1 MILNYDKENGFTS
14 AFFPSKK
21 DLEESSKA
29 TYKISDNVHKLF
41 TNMDDGQ
48 PFSKLLQ
55 DFYKADDFKDDPF
68 KGWVE
73 GLDKTKKGTL
83 TCGQALDDFKKSQ
96 SEVISNNGKFSKITS
111 TLKDVAGFAGSF
123 LLNAGVSFAI
133 EKVFDIVSDQIY
145 KRSKEGLIQQGNEA
159 RDTIQQQS
167 KAYLEQ
173 KNSIEQL
180 TTRYSELANGVSIA
194 GNQIKNISLNADE
207 YTEFLDVSNKLAN
220 TAPTLLKSFDSQ
232 GNAILHA
239 GSNVNELNTQ
249 VQDYLKLQRD
259 LTYYNTKDNIQT
271 QYKGISAQLKEY
283 NNTIETNQKD
293 VDNLTTRLNRLQKI
307 QNAINKGE
315 AFNVEGYDL
324 SELSEFEGY
333 FQKEQYQANIGQ
345 DGKWKFSIDTSQL
358 NNAEGIL
365 SRLDTQ
371 IKTITGDLNTAN
383 ENIAEAQTLTAEE
396 VRQIIPS
403 MQIMAQTTNAFDSW
417 DQDEASKFQQGIS
430 SVIGNLDDDFLIKNI
445 AKFDN
450 NIESFINDGI
460 IRPIANSEADVRK
473 SWEHLFEFNPN
484 SDENRKK
491 SIAQLAQERNAW
503 LETIANVSDK
513 DIWDKDTLADMF
525 GFGYTDE
532 TGEFIWKNRQ
542 RLDDAK
548 QAFIDAGMSLADA
561 EKLRNTLNTEMS
573 SQDFELAYSIVLSG
587 DEEALSS
594 ISNFQSKLK
603 ELQKQAEADKYSL
616 SSMQSVVA
624 NAQTAFS
631 SFSTGINESM
641 SDTGMT
647 TESIDALKDS
657 FARYV
662 ELDNV
667 DDKNLN
673 ALFTNTAKGVKLN
686 SKALEDLIQ
695 TQHKLKMSDFIKSMQ
710 QYKALSEDI
719 NKSQEE
725 RNQAELDLYNVQQ
738 AQAQYLAQY
747 KQQMELFSQYNKW
760 QMATQSENAGDKY
773 NNLFSGLKQAKD
785 LYDKGLV
792 GTDEFKEFAAL
803 LSPSGATDADNF
815 LENYNKAARYLTEDS
830 SGVQNFL
837 HDLSEKGFA
846 KLNEQTQ
853 EWTYNIQD
861 MAKAAQ
867 KMGMGEEFMTAM
879 FGRLEDYGA
888 SNNFFESIQE
898 GQLHVNELNEKLLQ
912 GRKELALL
920 EASGADETAITAKRE
935 EVNGLINDI
944 MSSNETM
951 NNLESNNAKSRT
963 EEILNSKKAIEKLAE
978 EYKALDVDNNGIFA
992 TKENEIAGKNIKATI
1007 KALAADAGITLKSD
1021 LEIDTDAWE
1030 QLQQSIYGTGTV
1042 ENPLSRQFEEGSE
1055 AAQNYGSVVSK
1066 IQEASAQ
1073 GNETVAQS
1081 FDTLLN
1087 YSQEELSG
1095 IDLFDGKYDS
1105 DTLQPAEQALD
1116 NIVKTLGLSK
1126 EEATQLVNVLADMGK
1141 IQLNPNAITQD
1152 EVSNLSEVQ
1161 DLLKENG
1168 TIEKKVDLTF
1178 DTSSM
1183 SNDDLLSKVEEL
1195 EGLKAHIDAEVD
1207 PKASE
1212 EIDALIAKCNRQ
1224 YELNV
1229 KIEESGVSP
1238 EEILGGMTKED
1249 FEAEVGVTMND
1260 EEWEAFK
1267 ASVQAEQ
1274 NASISV
1280 KIDQEQFD
1288 ALTSK
1293 EEKIV
1298 YEVDDGQIQAWEPP
1312 KKEGN
1317 VNYKSTYSD
1326 TGNPP
1331 EKLGNVKYIGD
1342 WSGIGT
1348 PPDANG
1354 IANFSL
1360 GESPDEVPDAS
1371 GIANFDLG
1379 EHPTKAPDIYGTAI
1393 YLGNFPK
1400 AAPTIFGTAI
1410 YTQKTKASGTLL
1422 SPAKVSGT
1430 AYNVLNT
1437 IPYSSYASG
1446 KVSLDKD
1453 ETALVNEVG
1462 IESRIRN
1469 GVWELLPGKMHMEN
1483 LKKGDIIL
1491 NAKQTADLLKH
1502 GKTNSFAKSYASGT
1516 AEHIRDIAT
1525 PFLNSYRGG
1534 TGNLVFQGGAAS
1546 GSNSSS
1552 TSQNTQAV
1560 NQNTQAQNQNT
1571 QATSSNTDA
1580 AKKSTQAF
1588 DWVKNRLDYFAKQTQ
1603 QIADQITDYVS
1614 YAIKK
1619 SRIMLQRAS
1628 MDREI
1633 KAQQKGYETYMK
1645 KAEQTASN
1653 YEYYDDNGNKK
1664 TLSIPKNYQ
1673 DRVIYG
1679 KWNIEEMDTSTEY
1692 GKNLADAI
1700 QKFKEYT
1707 DAANECISSI
1717 QQLQNEQ
1724 MELWEDL
1731 VNIPLDEAEEK
1742 IDRISNALQGLE
1754 SAYDTISSGG
1764 SGISKLDKQI
1774 LSDYGITKSEQRLE
1788 KAKKDE
1794 RVKQIKKLA
1803 EKEKVEK
1810 ADKNLKSEQSDLKKT
1825 DKKLKEEKKKTSKTI
1840 NSVKFQ
1846 AKKTGNK
1853 KVVDKVYDAIKNAE
1867 YIDLKGLSGEV
1878 RKSADKYNKQLKAQ
1892 REVQKVRN
1900 SDKDTALQADK
1911 EAKQAQKN
1919 YDKANK
1925 KYQDAKKKR
1934 QEAQKDLKDRNNLLS
1949 DTQKEVI
1956 KNNGKPTFVTQNA
1969 ILDAQYKQKKE
1980 ESEAYEQAYWDS
1992 KSTVDKSK
2000 KEWDK
2005 KLAERNKKKDSLLK
2019 DDTTTKNLSK
2029 AQLNAIKSGN
2039 LVDRTGISDPKTL
2052 EQINKWNKAV
2062 EEARKKENEYNIA
2075 LKANEKAQANMA
2087 QSQAEY
2093 AQMAIENEQEKLE
2106 NIKNYYTSQMDY
2118 EESLQKVR
2126 DSKVALNEA
2135 KGISKTDADI
2145 KNEKDSLLKR
2155 QKLAQQQAKDMQK
2168 QLDESVKKGIIKEGS
2183 EEWNKMQEM
2192 IHDCQI
2198 EANNLGVSIEELN
2211 NEMANLKIDQF
2222 EKLLDLLSAMQ
2233 GYFHSIIDFI
2243 KSSGK
2248 FVMDDADAMKAYQ
2261 DAIKNAGDMAD
2272 NYQQQANEDWLN
2284 YEKALAASTEKEK
2297 QVYGGKSADEW
2308 KQAYY
2313 EDMKNMYD
2321 SKAEQHKLDWE
2332 VRELPLEELN
2342 AEFQNLKSTLDLI
2355 ESGLDLK
2362 EAQGKYLSAMDYAK
2376 QQAALQEQIAK
2387 QEQINA
2393 HNKLL
2398 YEQASAIGADA
2409 LASEYFDA
2417 WKSGEAE
2424 INSMQSSI
2432 EELADKIRDDFA
2444 EGCKR
2449 AIDSIS
2455 DLRSVLESELD
2466 IKESQG
2472 KYLTKEDYE
2481 AQIRLNQDAYEQQ
2494 MKLAADRY
2502 QKAQE
2507 ARMAGNEAEAD
2518 QLISEARKAEA
2529 EANKLLAVNE
2539 ELQKQIQNLFRDTIQ
2554 RELDALEAAMKVIES
2569 EVNLKQAQD
2578 RDLDKADYDKQ
2589 MESKLEM
2596 IKKQSA
2602 LAREN
2607 ERLYNLE
2614 VSKGNM
2620 QAAAEYLQA
2629 WKDAEAEVNNLRG
2642 DIEELGDEMRKTLL
2656 TKELDEMLE
2665 KLDAFRKS
2673 ISTITGMISED
2684 MMFDKNGHLTDF
2696 GTASLA
2702 LNLKEYE
2709 SQTDSLKTLMDKRK
2723 KYIEE
2728 FNNGKNEHYS
2738 QNEFD
2743 EDMKNITSEI
2753 QDMLSN
2759 ASDSRQAII
2768 DMITKTSKMEIDA
2781 LSEVIDKRK
2790 ELLQAQKDAYNF
2802 DKSLK
2807 SQTNDLTMLMKQKE
2821 ALEGLTDKESQAK
2834 LQKLNQQIKEAQEAL
2849 NDTITDHS
2857 FDLKIE
2863 GLDDLKE
2870 SISDAYEDYVKEL
2883 NSNLD
2888 AITDAVG
2895 NATDMVVGA
2904 LGSVENAIDKL
2915 LQSFGVS
2922 GLDKDVIGYDKPH
2935 KPTEKPNT
2943 NDTTNATRKSV
2954 NTLTLPGGTVLIPY
2968 HADEHSL
2975 LNTDVTQKLID
2986 NINSMQTMPTFE
2998 MPKLDVK
3005 ELIRSG
3011 SEGNQDVIIKDIG
3024 GIHVYDATD
3033 PNAIMGVIH
3042 KNIKTVAKDVGT
3054 EFSKNVSKVGN
3065 KRTWG

>member
-1 MILNYDKENGFTS
+1 MIFNYDSDKGFYSLFGNSQKSENRFNITDEAIIFFDNIQKIKNINPDLDIDFDSFIKNSNIADQTLLNFVKNTDKSTLTLNDYQQYLDKAAKSTS
-14 AFFPSKK
+14 KF
-21 DLEESSKA
+21 SKA
-29 TYKISDNVHKLF
+29 TSVLKTIGGTIGSVLL
-41 TNMDDGQ
+41 NM
-48 PFSKLLQ
+48 
-55 DFYKADDFKDDPF
+55 
-68 KGWVE
+68 
-73 GLDKTKKGTL
+73 GT
-83 TCGQALDDFKKSQ
+83 
-96 SEVISNNGKFSKITS
+96 
-111 TLKDVAGFAGSF
+111 SF
-123 LLNAGVSFAI
+123 LIEKGIEFAI
-133 EKVFDIVSDQIY
+133 KGIDELIVTSD
-145 KRSKEGLIQQGNEA
+145 ELIQKGHDA
-159 RDTIQQQS
+159 RDTIQEQS
-167 KAYLEQ
+167 KAYTEQ
-173 KNSIEQL
+173 KGSLEQL
-180 TTRYSELANGVSIA
+180 TARYGELAKGVSIS
-194 GNQIKNISLNADE
+194 GNKISNTGLSTEE
-207 YTEFLDVSNKLAN
+207 YQEFLDISNQIATLAPSIGR
-220 TAPTLLKSFDSQ
+220 TFDSQ
-232 GNAILHA
+232 GNAIFNA
-239 GSNVNELNTQ
+239 GTNVSELNSQ
-249 VQDYLKLQRD
+249 IEDYIKLQRD
-259 LTYYNTKDNIQT
+259 LTYYETKKNINDQFKGVQEEIKNAEENKHFAEEQRSNFDSELKAVDDFYNQLYKAQEKGET
-271 QYKGISAQLKEY
+271 QLFTMSSALWSKLRKPL
-283 NNTIETNQKD
+283 IEH
-293 VDNLTTRLNRLQKI
+293 
-307 QNAINKGE
+307 NAISGE
-315 AFNVEGYDL
+315 DLFN
-324 SELSEFEGY
+324 
-333 FQKEQYQANIGQ
+333 FQDTGEMVS
-345 DGKWKFSIDTSQL
+345 FSIDTSQL
-358 NNAEGIL
+358 NIDDIKNAQSVIEEFKSSISGKQGELQADIQKSIAASAEAWNSMLPSLVTLTQTTDVFDTSLWSKEQATKFQNGIATMIQSLDYEGIKEFL
-365 SRLDTQ
+365 PKYGNDM
-371 IKTITGDLNTAN
+371 GNF
-383 ENIAEAQTLTAEE
+383 
-396 VRQIIPS
+396 V
-403 MQIMAQTTNAFDSW
+403 
-417 DQDEASKFQQGIS
+417 QQGIIDPIANA
-430 SVIGNLDDDFLIKNI
+430 VPEQRKVWEQLLDFDPKSEKYKDKTI
-445 AKFDN
+445 AELASIRNSIMDEIAGFSDTDIWDRDTLANAFGFGFFDN
-450 NIESFINDGI
+450 NGKFKWNTKSKLDEVESKMKSDGK
-460 IRPIANSEADVRK
+460 AVR
-473 SWEHLFEFNPN
+473 SFMNELT
-484 SDENRKK
+484 
-491 SIAQLAQERNAW
+491 QE
-503 LETIANVSDK
+503 
-513 DIWDKDTLADMF
+513 
-525 GFGYTDE
+525 
-532 TGEFIWKNRQ
+532 
-542 RLDDAK
+542 
-548 QAFIDAGMSLADA
+548 
-561 EKLRNTLNTEMS
+561 
-573 SQDFELAYSIVLSG
+573 DFEIAYSIIGSG
-587 DEEALSS
+587 DEEALANLDS
-594 ISNFQSKLK
+594 FQKK
-603 ELQKQAEADKYSL
+603 FVELQKQAEVDKYSL

-631 SFSTGINESM
+631 NFSTGINESM

-647 TESIDALKDS
+647 TESIEALKDS

-686 SKALEDLIQ
+686 SEALEDLIQ

-747 KQQMELFSQYNKW
+747 KQQMELLSQYNKW
-760 QMATQSENAGDKY
+760 QIATQSKNAGDKY

-1212 EIDALIAKCNRQ
+1212 EIDALIDKCNRQ

-1238 EEILGGMTKED
+1238 EEILGGMSKED

-1260 EEWEAFK
+1260 EEWESFK

-1298 YEVDDGQIQAWEPP
+1298 YEVDDGQVQAWEPP

-1546 GSNSSS
+1546 GSNPSS

-1588 DWVKNRLDYFAKQTQ
+1588 DWVKNRLDYFAKRTQ

-1679 KWNIEEMDTSTEY
+1679 KWSIEEMDTSTEY

-1764 SGISKLDKQI
+1764 SGIAKLDKQI

-1810 ADKNLKSEQSDLKKT
+1810 ADKNLQSEQSDLKKT

-1892 REVQKVRN
+1892 REVQKIRN

-1911 EAKQAQKN
+1911 EAQQAQKN

-1949 DTQKEVI
+1949 DTPKEVI

-2135 KGISKTDADI
+2135 KGISKTDTDI

-2529 EANKLLAVNE
+2529 EANKLLAANE

-2753 QDMLSN
+2753 QDMLSS

-2943 NDTTNATRKSV
+2943 NETTNATRKSV
-2954 NTLTLPGGTVLIPY
+2954 NTLTLSDGTVLIPY

-2986 NINSMQTMPTFE
+2986 NMNSIQTMPTFD

-3005 ELIRSG
+3005 ELVRNG
-3011 SEGNQDVIIKDIG
+3011 SEGNPGVQIGDVDIN
-3024 GIHVYDATD
+3024 VYDATD

>member
-1 MILNYDKENGFTS
+1 MSVQEKNKRKQNTKAIFDDLIAN
-14 AFFPSKK
+14 PSLTKK
-21 DLEESSKA
+21 DLKSKYGEYY
-29 TYKISDNVHKLF
+29 TDDIDDYVKSFDNLIEA
-41 TNMDDGQ
+41 NQ
-48 PFSKLLQ
+48 
-55 DFYKADDFKDDPF
+55 
-68 KGWVE
+68 KG
-73 GLDKTKKGTL
+73 K
-83 TCGQALDDFKKSQ
+83 
-96 SEVISNNGKFSKITS
+96 
-111 TLKDVAGFAGSF
+111 
-123 LLNAGVSFAI
+123 
-133 EKVFDIVSDQIY
+133 
-145 KRSKEGLIQQGNEA
+145 
-159 RDTIQQQS
+159 
-167 KAYLEQ
+167 
-173 KNSIEQL
+173 L
-180 TTRYSELANGVSIA
+180 TTEEYNRALRQQNKIQIDTRTNQERVADGLKSFGKTALSIA
-194 GNQIKNISLNADE
+194 GNVGIDLAISGILQAGAKAWDDYSNAQE
-207 YTEFLDVSNKLAN
+207 HAIEK
-220 TAPTLLKSFDSQ
+220 
-232 GNAILHA
+232 GNAALEKYADTQKNLASATNWINENKERYVDLSQRATIL
-239 GSNVNELNTQ
+239 GEQ
-249 VQDYLKLQRD
+249 GD
-259 LTYYNTKDNIQT
+259 LTD
-271 QYKGISAQLKEY
+271 SEWKEY
-283 NNTIETNQKD
+283 NELSSQMAQYLPNEISGYNSLGTAMLGVAKSVEKINNALIDEKASKYREQLESAGDILGKFKAEMYQDKTDTTKESGITNQITAAKQLISLYNEGYRSQEQLSKNSSNWLKFNKMLSD
-293 VDNLTTRLNRLQKI
+293 LNLTETLEKAGIEGTGFLGGLKVDDYLN
-307 QNAINKGE
+307 E
-315 AFNVEGYDL
+315 D
-324 SELSEFEGY
+324 
-333 FQKEQYQANIGQ
+333 
-345 DGKWKFSIDTSQL
+345 
-358 NNAEGIL
+358 
-365 SRLDTQ
+365 
-371 IKTITGDLNTAN
+371 
-383 ENIAEAQTLTAEE
+383 
-396 VRQIIPS
+396 
-403 MQIMAQTTNAFDSW
+403 
-417 DQDEASKFQQGIS
+417 
-430 SVIGNLDDDFLIKNI
+430 
-445 AKFDN
+445 
-450 NIESFINDGI
+450 NIESLKNYVVDLEAQRELAVDDFKQIISMSMQANKGYQKLISNSPEIDSMMSNIISGIELNDIEKILGTDDI
-460 IRPIANSEADVRK
+460 SSLSTSVMEKQLRNWSANVYSSLRRAPVQEALNELFTLDDKKATLSYSEYEKAATEAIENVRLK
-473 SWEHLFEFNPN
+473 TKVFSKQQLKDQSNISN
-484 SDENRKK
+484 SLDE
-491 SIAQLAQERNAW
+491 
-503 LETIANVSDK
+503 LETAYNRISDK
-513 DIWDKDTLADMF
+513 FKNEEGFSEDFLKNNLGTDQLIALSDIISDSSW
-525 GFGYTDE
+525 
-532 TGEFIWKNRQ
+532 TGSFN
-542 RLDDAK
+542 
-548 QAFIDAGMSLADA
+548 
-561 EKLRNTLNTEMS
+561 
-573 SQDFELAYSIVLSG
+573 
-587 DEEALSS
+587 EALS
-594 ISNFQSKLK
+594 QLQHQLDK
-603 ELQKQAEADKYSL
+603 EKYSL

-631 SFSTGINESM
+631 NFSTGINESM

-647 TESIDALKDS
+647 TESIEALKDS

-686 SKALEDLIQ
+686 SEALEDLIQ

-1491 NAKQTADLLKH
+1491 NAKQTTDLLKH

-1588 DWVKNRLDYFAKQTQ
+1588 DWVKNRLDYFAKRTQ

-1633 KAQQKGYETYMK
+1633 KAQQKGYEAYMK

-1679 KWNIEEMDTSTEY
+1679 KWSIEEMDTSTEY

-1764 SGISKLDKQI
+1764 SGIAKLDKQI

-1810 ADKNLKSEQSDLKKT
+1810 ADKNLQSEQSDLKKT
-1825 DKKLKEEKKKTSKTI
+1825 DKKLNEEKKKTSKTI

-1867 YIDLKGLSGEV
+1867 YIDLKGLRGEV

-2019 DDTTTKNLSK
+2019 DGTITKNLSK

-2052 EQINKWNKAV
+2052 EQVNKWNKAV

-2106 NIKNYYTSQMDY
+2106 NIKNYYDAQIDY

-2135 KGISKTDADI
+2135 KGISKTDTDI

-2211 NEMANLKIDQF
+2211 NEMANLKINQF

-2529 EANKLLAVNE
+2529 EANKLLAANE

-2589 MESKLEM
+2589 IESKLEM

-2922 GLDKDVIGYDKPH
+2922 GLDKDVIGYDKLH

-2943 NDTTNATRKSV
+2943 NETTNATRKSV
-2954 NTLTLPGGTVLIPY
+2954 NTLTLSDGTVLIPY

-2986 NINSMQTMPTFE
+2986 NMNSMQTMPTFD

-3005 ELIRSG
+3005 ELVRNG
-3011 SEGNQDVIIKDIG
+3011 SEGNPDVQIGDVDIN
-3024 GIHVYDATD
+3024 VYDATD

>member
-1 MILNYDKENGFTS
+1 MIFNYDSDKGFYSLFGKSQKSKNRFDITDEAINLFDNIQKIKNINPDLDIDFDSFIKNGNIADQTLLNFVKNTDK
-14 AFFPSKK
+14 SKLTLH
-21 DLEESSKA
+21 DYQQYL
-29 TYKISDNVHKLF
+29 DNV
-41 TNMDDGQ
+41 
-48 PFSKLLQ
+48 
-55 DFYKADDFKDDPF
+55 
-68 KGWVE
+68 
-73 GLDKTKKGTL
+73 
-83 TCGQALDDFKKSQ
+83 SQ
-96 SEVISNNGKFSKITS
+96 STSKFAKTTS
-111 TLKDVAGFAGSF
+111 TLKNIAGVAGSF

-133 EKVFDIVSDQIY
+133 EKGIELAVKGLDKLIVTSD
-145 KRSKEGLIQQGNEA
+145 EMIQKGHEA
-159 RDTIQQQS
+159 QESIQTQS
-167 KAYLEQ
+167 KAYTEQ
-173 KNSIEQL
+173 KNSLEQL
-180 TTRYSELANGVSIA
+180 TTRYGELAKGVSIA
-194 GNQIKNISLNADE
+194 GNQIKNVSLNADE

-333 FQKEQYQANIGQ
+333 FQKEQYQAAIGQ

-358 NNAEGIL
+358 TDAEGIL

-430 SVIGNLDDDFLIKNI
+430 SVIGNLDDDFLIENI

-491 SIAQLAQERNAW
+491 SIAQLAQERDAW

-603 ELQKQAEADKYSL
+603 ELQKQADAEKYSL

-631 SFSTGINESM
+631 NFSTGINESM

-647 TESIDALKDS
+647 TESIEALKDS

-686 SKALEDLIQ
+686 SEALEDLIQ

-747 KQQMELFSQYNKW
+747 KQQMELLSQYNKW
-760 QMATQSENAGDKY
+760 QIATQSKNAGDKY
-773 NNLFSGLKQAKD
+773 NNLFSGLKQSKD

-830 SGVQNFL
+830 SGVKNFL

-879 FGRLEDYGA
+879 FGRLEDYGF

-920 EASGADETAITAKRE
+920 EASGADKTAITAKRE
-935 EVNGLINDI
+935 EINGLINDI

-978 EYKALDVDNNGIFA
+978 EYKSLDVDNNGIFA

-1081 FDTLLN
+1081 FETLLN

-1095 IDLFDGKYDS
+1095 LDLFDEKYGS
-1105 DTLQPAEQALD
+1105 NALKPAEQALD

-1141 IQLNPNAITQD
+1141 IQLNPDEKYGSNALKPAEQALDNIVKTLGLSKEEATQLVNVLADMGKIQLNPSAITQD

-1168 TIEKKVDLTF
+1168 TIEKKVNLTF

-1212 EIDALIAKCNRQ
+1212 EIDALIDKCNRQ

-1238 EEILGGMTKED
+1238 EEILGGMSKED

-1260 EEWEAFK
+1260 EEWESFK

-1274 NASISV
+1274 NASVSV

-1293 EEKIV
+1293 EEQIV
-1298 YEVDDGQIQAWEPP
+1298 YEVDDSQIQAWEPP
-1312 KKEGN
+1312 KKEGDI
-1317 VNYKSTYSD
+1317 NYKSIYTE

-1354 IANFSL
+1354 TANFNLGESPDEVPDASGIANFDPEKLGNVKYIGDWSGIGTPPDANGTANFNL

-1462 IESRIRN
+1462 IESRIRD

-1516 AEHIRDIAT
+1516 AEHVRDIAT
-1525 PFLNSYRGG
+1525 PFLNSYARGTDRGG
-1534 TGNLVFQGGAAS
+1534 GHGGFQGGAAS

-1588 DWVKNRLDYFAKQTQ
+1588 DWVKNRLDYFAKRTQ
-1603 QIADQITDYVS
+1603 QIADHC
-1614 YAIKK
+1614 K
-1619 SRIMLQRAS
+1619 
-1628 MDREI
+1628 EI
-1633 KAQQKGYETYMK
+1633 HT
-1645 KAEQTASN
+1645 
-1653 YEYYDDNGNKK
+1653 
-1664 TLSIPKNYQ
+1664 SI
-1673 DRVIYG
+1673 
-1679 KWNIEEMDTSTEY
+1679 
-1692 GKNLADAI
+1692 
-1700 QKFKEYT
+1700 
-1707 DAANECISSI
+1707 
-1717 QQLQNEQ
+1717 
-1724 MELWEDL
+1724 
-1731 VNIPLDEAEEK
+1731 
-1742 IDRISNALQGLE
+1742 
-1754 SAYDTISSGG
+1754 
-1764 SGISKLDKQI
+1764 
-1774 LSDYGITKSEQRLE
+1774 
-1788 KAKKDE
+1788 
-1794 RVKQIKKLA
+1794 
-1803 EKEKVEK
+1803 
-1810 ADKNLKSEQSDLKKT
+1810 
-1825 DKKLKEEKKKTSKTI
+1825 
-1840 NSVKFQ
+1840 
-1846 AKKTGNK
+1846 
-1853 KVVDKVYDAIKNAE
+1853 
-1867 YIDLKGLSGEV
+1867 
-1878 RKSADKYNKQLKAQ
+1878 
-1892 REVQKVRN
+1892 
-1900 SDKDTALQADK
+1900 
-1911 EAKQAQKN
+1911 
-1919 YDKANK
+1919 
-1925 KYQDAKKKR
+1925 
-1934 QEAQKDLKDRNNLLS
+1934 
-1949 DTQKEVI
+1949 
-1956 KNNGKPTFVTQNA
+1956 
-1969 ILDAQYKQKKE
+1969 
-1980 ESEAYEQAYWDS
+1980 
-1992 KSTVDKSK
+1992 
-2000 KEWDK
+2000 
-2005 KLAERNKKKDSLLK
+2005 
-2019 DDTTTKNLSK
+2019 
-2029 AQLNAIKSGN
+2029 
-2039 LVDRTGISDPKTL
+2039 
-2052 EQINKWNKAV
+2052 
-2062 EEARKKENEYNIA
+2062 
-2075 LKANEKAQANMA
+2075 
-2087 QSQAEY
+2087 
-2093 AQMAIENEQEKLE
+2093 
-2106 NIKNYYTSQMDY
+2106 
-2118 EESLQKVR
+2118 
-2126 DSKVALNEA
+2126 
-2135 KGISKTDADI
+2135 
-2145 KNEKDSLLKR
+2145 
-2155 QKLAQQQAKDMQK
+2155 
-2168 QLDESVKKGIIKEGS
+2168 
-2183 EEWNKMQEM
+2183 
-2192 IHDCQI
+2192 
-2198 EANNLGVSIEELN
+2198 
-2211 NEMANLKIDQF
+2211 
-2222 EKLLDLLSAMQ
+2222 
-2233 GYFHSIIDFI
+2233 
-2243 KSSGK
+2243 
-2248 FVMDDADAMKAYQ
+2248 
-2261 DAIKNAGDMAD
+2261 
-2272 NYQQQANEDWLN
+2272 
-2284 YEKALAASTEKEK
+2284 
-2297 QVYGGKSADEW
+2297 
-2308 KQAYY
+2308 
-2313 EDMKNMYD
+2313 
-2321 SKAEQHKLDWE
+2321 
-2332 VRELPLEELN
+2332 
-2342 AEFQNLKSTLDLI
+2342 
-2355 ESGLDLK
+2355 
-2362 EAQGKYLSAMDYAK
+2362 
-2376 QQAALQEQIAK
+2376 
-2387 QEQINA
+2387 
-2393 HNKLL
+2393 
-2398 YEQASAIGADA
+2398 
-2409 LASEYFDA
+2409 
-2417 WKSGEAE
+2417 
-2424 INSMQSSI
+2424 
-2432 EELADKIRDDFA
+2432 
-2444 EGCKR
+2444 
-2449 AIDSIS
+2449 
-2455 DLRSVLESELD
+2455 
-2466 IKESQG
+2466 
-2472 KYLTKEDYE
+2472 
-2481 AQIRLNQDAYEQQ
+2481 
-2494 MKLAADRY
+2494 
-2502 QKAQE
+2502 
-2507 ARMAGNEAEAD
+2507 
-2518 QLISEARKAEA
+2518 
-2529 EANKLLAVNE
+2529 
-2539 ELQKQIQNLFRDTIQ
+2539 
-2554 RELDALEAAMKVIES
+2554 
-2569 EVNLKQAQD
+2569 
-2578 RDLDKADYDKQ
+2578 
-2589 MESKLEM
+2589 
-2596 IKKQSA
+2596 
-2602 LAREN
+2602 
-2607 ERLYNLE
+2607 
-2614 VSKGNM
+2614 
-2620 QAAAEYLQA
+2620 
-2629 WKDAEAEVNNLRG
+2629 
-2642 DIEELGDEMRKTLL
+2642 
-2656 TKELDEMLE
+2656 
-2665 KLDAFRKS
+2665 
-2673 ISTITGMISED
+2673 
-2684 MMFDKNGHLTDF
+2684 
-2696 GTASLA
+2696 
-2702 LNLKEYE
+2702 
-2709 SQTDSLKTLMDKRK
+2709 
-2723 KYIEE
+2723 
-2728 FNNGKNEHYS
+2728 
-2738 QNEFD
+2738 
-2743 EDMKNITSEI
+2743 
-2753 QDMLSN
+2753 
-2759 ASDSRQAII
+2759 
-2768 DMITKTSKMEIDA
+2768 
-2781 LSEVIDKRK
+2781 
-2790 ELLQAQKDAYNF
+2790 
-2802 DKSLK
+2802 
-2807 SQTNDLTMLMKQKE
+2807 
-2821 ALEGLTDKESQAK
+2821 
-2834 LQKLNQQIKEAQEAL
+2834 
-2849 NDTITDHS
+2849 
-2857 FDLKIE
+2857 
-2863 GLDDLKE
+2863 
-2870 SISDAYEDYVKEL
+2870 
-2883 NSNLD
+2883 
-2888 AITDAVG
+2888 
-2895 NATDMVVGA
+2895 
-2904 LGSVENAIDKL
+2904 
-2915 LQSFGVS
+2915 
-2922 GLDKDVIGYDKPH
+2922 
-2935 KPTEKPNT
+2935 
-2943 NDTTNATRKSV
+2943 
-2954 NTLTLPGGTVLIPY
+2954 
-2968 HADEHSL
+2968 
-2975 LNTDVTQKLID
+2975 
-2986 NINSMQTMPTFE
+2986 
-2998 MPKLDVK
+2998 
-3005 ELIRSG
+3005 
-3011 SEGNQDVIIKDIG
+3011 
-3024 GIHVYDATD
+3024 
-3033 PNAIMGVIH
+3033 
-3042 KNIKTVAKDVGT
+3042 
-3054 EFSKNVSKVGN
+3054 
-3065 KRTWG
+3065 

>member
-1 MILNYDKENGFTS
+1 MGTS
-14 AFFPSKK
+14 FLIEKGIELA
-21 DLEESSKA
+21 A
-29 TYKISDNVHKLF
+29 
-41 TNMDDGQ
+41 NM
-48 PFSKLLQ
+48 
-55 DFYKADDFKDDPF
+55 
-68 KGWVE
+68 
-73 GLDKTKKGTL
+73 LDKWITTSDEMIQKGH
-83 TCGQALDDFKKSQ
+83 
-96 SEVISNNGKFSKITS
+96 
-111 TLKDVAGFAGSF
+111 
-123 LLNAGVSFAI
+123 
-133 EKVFDIVSDQIY
+133 
-145 KRSKEGLIQQGNEA
+145 EA
-159 RDTIQQQS
+159 RDSIQEQS
-167 KAYLEQ
+167 KAYTDQ
-173 KNSIEQL
+173 KNSLEQL
-180 TTRYSELANGVSIA
+180 TTRYGELAKGVSVSRS
-194 GNQIKNISLNADE
+194 QIKNVGLNTDE
-207 YTEFLDVSNKLAN
+207 YKEFLDISNQIASV
-220 TAPTLLKSFDSQ
+220 APSLVKTWDTN

-249 VQDYLKLQRD
+249 VQDYLKLQRN
-259 LTYYNTKDNIQT
+259 LTYYNTRDNIQS
-271 QYKGISAQLKEY
+271 QYKGIAAQVKEY
-283 NNTIETNQKD
+283 NNTIETNRED

-307 QNAINKGE
+307 QNAINNGE
-315 AFNVEGYDL
+315 KLEVEGYDL

-358 NNAEGIL
+358 TNAEGIL

-383 ENIAEAQTLTAEE
+383 ENITEAQTLTNEE
-396 VRQIIPS
+396 MRQIIPS
-403 MQIMAQTTNAFDSW
+403 MQIMAQTTSAFDSW
-417 DQDEASKFQQGIS
+417 NQETATKFQQGIS
-430 SVIGNLDDDFLIKNI
+430 SMIGNLDPNFLSKKIVNFDGDI
-445 AKFDN
+445 EKFV
-450 NIESFINDGI
+450 NDGI
-460 IRPIANSEADVRK
+460 IRPISASSGDVKEA
-473 SWEHLFEFNPN
+473 WQNLFDFDPN
-484 SDENRKK
+484 SDANKNK
-491 SIAQLAQERNAW
+491 SVAQLAKERDAW
-503 LETIANVSDK
+503 IETIANVSDK
-513 DIWDKDTLADMF
+513 DIWDKESLAAVF
-525 GFGYTDE
+525 GFGSYNGNGVFEWLNKSRLNEVQNKMQSD
-532 TGEFIWKNRQ
+532 GEEVRDLMNELTQ
-542 RLDDAK
+542 
-548 QAFIDAGMSLADA
+548 
-561 EKLRNTLNTEMS
+561 E
-573 SQDFELAYSIVLSG
+573 DFEIAYSIVGSG
-587 DEEALSS
+587 DEKALANLES
-594 ISNFQSKLK
+594 FQKKFAELK
-603 ELQKQAEADKYSL
+603 QQAEADNYSL

-631 SFSTGINESM
+631 NFSTGITESM

-647 TESIDALKDS
+647 TESIQALKDS
-657 FARYV
+657 FSSLFDIDGFH
-662 ELDNV
+662 END
-667 DDKNLN
+667 LN
-673 ALFTNTAKGVKLN
+673 AAFTNTANGVKLN
-686 SKALEDLIQ
+686 SESLEKLIQ
-695 TQHKLKMSDFIKSMQ
+695 TQHKMKMSDFNKAIVLQGDKLKTANTAFEQ
-710 QYKALSEDI
+710 ATKNTEEYTQALSEL
-719 NKSQEE
+719 KEE
-725 RNQAELDLYNVQQ
+725 QNTLTGIQQ
-738 AQAQYLAQY
+738 AQSQYLAQY

-773 NNLFSGLKQAKD
+773 NNLFSGLQQAKD

-803 LSPSGATDADNF
+803 ISPSGATDADNF
-815 LENYNKAARYLTEDS
+815 IENYNKAARYLTEDS
-830 SGVQNFL
+830 SGVKNFL
-837 HDLSEKGFA
+837 YDLSEKGFA
-846 KLNEQTQ
+846 ELNEQTQ

-867 KMGMGEEFMTAM
+867 SMGMGEEFMTAM
-879 FGRLEDYGA
+879 FGRLEDYGF
-888 SNNFFESIQE
+888 SNNFFDSVEE
-898 GQLHVNELNEKLLQ
+898 GTLHVDELKEKLAQ
-912 GRKELALL
+912 AQKELALL

-935 EVNGLINDI
+935 EVNGLVNDI
-944 MSSNETM
+944 VSSNETL
-951 NNLESNNAKSRT
+951 NNLTSDTHDSQIQQ
-963 EEILNSKKAIEKLAE
+963 ILDDKKAIEGLKKEYISFARDEHGGFINPEDQIRAE
-978 EYKALDVDNNGIFA
+978 AIKNSIQA
-992 TKENEIAGKNIKATI
+992 IAGEHGWELDNDGLSLVQSTIDKIKN
-1007 KALAADAGITLKSD
+1007 
-1021 LEIDTDAWE
+1021 
-1030 QLQQSIYGTGTV
+1030 SIYGEGTV

-1141 IQLNPNAITQD
+1141 IQLNPNAITED

-1161 DLLKENG
+1161 DVLKENG

-1183 SNDDLLSKVEEL
+1183 SNDELLSKVEEL

-1274 NASISV
+1274 NASVSV

-1298 YEVDDGQIQAWEPP
+1298 YEVDDGQVQAWEPP

-1453 ETALVNEVG
+1453 EIALINEVG
-1462 IESRIRN
+1462 VESRIRN

-1516 AEHIRDIAT
+1516 AEHVRDIAT
-1525 PFLNSYRGG
+1525 PFLNSYARGIG
-1534 TGNLVFQGGAAS
+1534 HGGFQGGAAS

-1580 AKKSTQAF
+1580 AKKSIQAF
-1588 DWVKNRLDYFAKQTQ
+1588 DWVKNKLDYFAKRTQ
-1603 QIADQITDYVS
+1603 QIADQITDYIPYV
-1614 YAIKK
+1614 IKK

-1633 KAQQKGYETYMK
+1633 KAQQKGYEAYMK

-1679 KWNIEEMDTSTEY
+1679 KWSIEEMDTSTEY

-1731 VNIPLDEAEEK
+1731 VNVPLDEAEEK

-1788 KAKKDE
+1788 KAKKSE
-1794 RVKQIKKLA
+1794 RTQNEKRKK

-1825 DKKLKEEKKKTSKTI
+1825 DKKLNEEKKKTSKTI

-1853 KVVDKVYDAIKNAE
+1853 KVVDKVYNAIKNAE

-1900 SDKDTALQADK
+1900 ADKDTVLKADK
-1911 EAKQAQKN
+1911 EAQQAQKN

-1925 KYQDAKKKR
+1925 KYQGAKKKR

-2005 KLAERNKKKDSLLK
+2005 KLADRNKKKDSLLK
-2019 DDTTTKNLSK
+2019 DDTITKNLSK

-2052 EQINKWNKAV
+2052 EQVNKWNKAV

-2106 NIKNYYTSQMDY
+2106 NIKNYYDAQIDY

-2135 KGISKTDADI
+2135 KGISKTDTDI

-2455 DLRSVLESELD
+2455 DLRDVLESELD
-2466 IKESQG
+2466 IKEAQG

-2481 AQIRLNQDAYEQQ
+2481 AQIKLNEDAYDQQ

-2529 EANKLLAVNE
+2529 EANKLLAANE

-2589 MESKLEM
+2589 IESKLEM

-2709 SQTDSLKTLMDKRK
+2709 SQTDSLKTLMEKRQ
-2723 KYIEE
+2723 KYIDE

-2753 QDMLSN
+2753 QDMLSS

-2943 NDTTNATRKSV
+2943 NETTNATRKSV
-2954 NTLTLPGGTVLIPY
+2954 NTLTLSDGTVLIPY

-2986 NINSMQTMPTFE
+2986 NINSMQTMPTFD

-3005 ELIRSG
+3005 ELVRNG
-3011 SEGNQDVIIKDIG
+3011 SESNPDVQIGDVDIN
-3024 GIHVYDATD
+3024 VYDATD

>member
-1 MILNYDKENGFTS
+1 
-14 AFFPSKK
+14 
-21 DLEESSKA
+21 
-29 TYKISDNVHKLF
+29 
-41 TNMDDGQ
+41 MDSGQ

-68 KGWVE
+68 KGWVD
-73 GLDKTKKGTL
+73 GLNDTKKETL

-96 SEVISNNGKFSKITS
+96 SEIVSNNGKFSKITS
-111 TLKDVAGFAGSF
+111 TLKNIAGVAGSF
-123 LLNAGVSFAI
+123 LLNAGISFALEKGI
-133 EKVFDIVSDQIY
+133 EFATKGIDKLYVSSD
-145 KRSKEGLIQQGNEA
+145 ELIQKGHEA
-159 RDTIQQQS
+159 RDNIQAQS
-167 KAYLEQ
+167 KAYTEQ
-173 KNSIEQL
+173 KNSLEQL
-180 TTRYSELANGVSIA
+180 TTRYGELAKGVSIT
-194 GNQIKNISLNADE
+194 GSQIKNIGLNTDE
-207 YTEFLDVSNKLAN
+207 YKEFLDISNQIAS
-220 TAPTLLKSFDSQ
+220 TAPSLVKTWDTN

-259 LTYYNTKDNIQT
+259 LTYYNTRDNIQS
-271 QYKGISAQLKEY
+271 QYDGMVEQLKEY
-283 NNTIETNQKD
+283 NSTIDSNQIE
-293 VDNLTTRLNRLQKI
+293 VDDLTKNLQTLQKI
-307 QNAINKGE
+307 QDALSNGE
-315 AFNVEGYDL
+315 KLELTGYNPG
-324 SELSEFEGY
+324 ELEVLKSFFHESQNLY
-333 FQKEQYQANIGQ
+333 STSMTQ
-345 DGKWKFSIDTSQL
+345 DGKWKFSIDTSDL
-358 NNAEGIL
+358 DNL
-365 SRLDTQ
+365 DDTQ
-371 IKTITGDLNTAN
+371 VRIQNYITDLNKNLESAQGRIT
-383 ENIAEAQTLTAEE
+383 EAKALTAEE
-396 VRQIIPS
+396 IRNFIPS
-403 MQIMAQTTNAFDSW
+403 MQIMAQTTSLFDSW
-417 DQDEASKFQQGIS
+417 DQEVANKFQQGIS
-430 SVIGNLDDDFLIKNI
+430 SMIGNLDPSFINKNI
-445 AKFDN
+445 AKFDGD
-450 NIESFINDGI
+450 IEKFVNDGI
-460 IRPIANSEADVRK
+460 IRPIANSEADVKK
-473 SWEHLFEFNPN
+473 SWEHLFDFDPN
-484 SDENRKK
+484 SEKNRKK
-491 SIAQLAQERNAW
+491 SVAQLAKERDAW
-503 LETIANVSDK
+503 LETIANASDK
-513 DIWDKDTLADMF
+513 DIWTKQTLADMF
-525 GFGYTDE
+525 GFGYTNE
-532 TGEFIWKNRQ
+532 TGDFVWKNRQ
-542 RLDDAK
+542 RLNDAK
-548 QAFIDAGMSLADA
+548 QAFIDAGMSLDDA
-561 EKLRNTLNTEMS
+561 KKLTNTLNKEMS

-594 ISNFQSKLK
+594 ISNFQSKLQ
-603 ELQKQAEADKYSL
+603 ELKKQAEAEKYSL

-647 TESIDALKDS
+647 IESIQALKDS
-657 FARYV
+657 FSSFN
-662 ELDNV
+662 ELDGFHENV
-667 DDKNLN
+667 LN
-673 ALFTNTAKGVKLN
+673 SMFTNTANGVKLN
-686 SKALEDLIQ
+686 SEALEEFAQ
-695 TQHKLKMSDFIKSMQ
+695 EQHKIKMADFD
-710 QYKALSEDI
+710 KAIALQNNKVNDATTAFKQASENTKEYTQALEELHAEQNNLSGI
-719 NKSQEE
+719 
-725 RNQAELDLYNVQQ
+725 QQ
-738 AQAQYLAQY
+738 AQSQYLAQY

-830 SGVQNFL
+830 SGVKNFL

-888 SNNFFESIQE
+888 SNNFFESVEE
-898 GQLHVNELNEKLLQ
+898 GNLHVDELKEKLAQ
-912 GRKELALL
+912 AQKELALL
-920 EASGADETAITAKRE
+920 EASGADETAITAKRN
-935 EVNGLINDI
+935 EVNGLVNDI
-944 MSSNETM
+944 MSSNETL
-951 NNLESNNAKSRT
+951 NNLTSNTHDSQIQQ
-963 EEILNSKKAIEKLAE
+963 ILDDKKAIEGLKKEYISFARDEHGGFINPEDQIRAE
-978 EYKALDVDNNGIFA
+978 AIKNSIQA
-992 TKENEIAGKNIKATI
+992 IAGEHGWELDNDGLSLVQSTIDKIKN
-1007 KALAADAGITLKSD
+1007 
-1021 LEIDTDAWE
+1021 
-1030 QLQQSIYGTGTV
+1030 SIYGEGTV

-1126 EEATQLVNVLADMGK
+1126 EEAMQLVNVLADMGK
-1141 IQLNPNAITQD
+1141 IQLNPNAITED

-1161 DLLKENG
+1161 DVLKENG

-1183 SNDDLLSKVEEL
+1183 SNDELLSKVEEL

-1238 EEILGGMTKED
+1238 DEILGGMTKED

-1298 YEVDDGQIQAWEPP
+1298 YEVDDGQVQAWEPP

-1410 YTQKTKASGTLL
+1410 YTQKTKASGTLIA
-1422 SPAKVSGT
+1422 PAKVSGT

-1446 KVSLDKD
+1446 KVSLEKD

-1462 IESRIRN
+1462 VESRIRD
-1469 GVWELLPGKMHMEN
+1469 GIWELLPGKMHMEN

-1516 AEHIRDIAT
+1516 TEHVRDVVT
-1525 PFLNSYRGG
+1525 PFLNSYAGG
-1534 TGNLVFQGGAAS
+1534 KGNLVFQGGAA
-1546 GSNSSS
+1546 GSS

-1580 AKKSTQAF
+1580 AKKSTQTF
-1588 DWVKNRLDYFAKQTQ
+1588 DWVKNRLDYFAKRTQ

-1633 KAQQKGYETYMK
+1633 KAQQKGYEAYMK

-1679 KWNIEEMDTSTEY
+1679 KWSIEEMDTSTEY

-1742 IDRISNALQGLE
+1742 IDRISNAIQGLE

-1764 SGISKLDKQI
+1764 SGIEKLDNQI
-1774 LSDYGITKSEQRLE
+1774 LSDYGIAKSEQRLA

-1794 RVKQIKKLA
+1794 RAQNEKRKK
-1803 EKEKVEK
+1803 EKEKVDK
-1810 ADKNLKSEQSDLKKT
+1810 ADKNFKSEQSDLKKT
-1825 DKKLKEEKKKTSKTI
+1825 DKKLNEEKKKTSKTI

-1867 YIDLKGLSGEV
+1867 YIDLNGLSGEV

-1925 KYQDAKKKR
+1925 RYQDAKKKS

-1949 DTQKEVI
+1949 DTQREVI
-1956 KNNGKPTFVTQNA
+1956 KNNGKPTYVTQNA
-1969 ILDAQYKQKKE
+1969 LLDAQYRQKKE
-1980 ESEAYEQAYWDS
+1980 ESETYEQAYWDS

-2019 DDTTTKNLSK
+2019 DDTITKNLSK

-2052 EQINKWNKAV
+2052 EQVNKWNKAV

-2135 KGISKTDADI
+2135 KGISKTDTDI

-2168 QLDESVKKGIIKEGS
+2168 QLDDSVKKGIIKEGS

-2198 EANNLGVSIEELN
+2198 EANNLGVNIEELN

-2222 EKLLDLLSAMQ
+2222 EKLLDLISAMQ

-2321 SKAEQHKLDWE
+2321 SKSEQHKLDWE

-2455 DLRSVLESELD
+2455 DLRDVLESELD
-2466 IKESQG
+2466 IKEAQG

-2481 AQIRLNQDAYEQQ
+2481 AQIGLNQDAYEQQ

-2507 ARMAGNEAEAD
+2507 ARRAGNEAEAD

-2529 EANKLLAVNE
+2529 EANKLLAANE
-2539 ELQKQIQNLFRDTIQ
+2539 ELQKQIQNLFRNTLQ
-2554 RELDALEAAMKVIES
+2554 SELDALEAAMKVIES

-2665 KLDAFRKS
+2665 KLDEFRKS

-2684 MMFDKNGHLTDF
+2684 MMFNKNGHLTDF

-2709 SQTDSLKTLMDKRK
+2709 SQTDSLKALMDKRQ
-2723 KYIEE
+2723 KYIDE
-2728 FNNGKNEHYS
+2728 FNNGENEHYS

-2935 KPTEKPNT
+2935 KPIDKPNT
-2943 NDTTNATRKSV
+2943 NNATDGTRKSV
-2954 NTLTLPGGTVLIPY
+2954 NTLTLPDGTVLIPY

-2986 NINSMQTMPTFE
+2986 NMNSMQTMPTFE

-3005 ELIRSG
+3005 ELVRNG
-3011 SEGNQDVIIKDIG
+3011 SESNPDVIIKDIG